1 VFNKAILVGRLCND
15 PELRYTPSGVAVA
28 NFRLAVDRQFTNPQ
42 GERETDFID
51 IVAWRQ
57 DAEFAANYLGKGRLV
72 LIDGR
77 IQVRNWTTQDGQ
89 KRRSVEVVADRVRG
103 LDRPRE
109 GQAPAAEGGA
119 PAAEGGAPG
128 GEGGAP
134 GGEGETKQPSGL
146 DEESGADPFADQ

>member
-28 NFRLAVDRQFTNPQ
+28 NFRLAVDRPFTNPQ

-57 DAEFAANYLGKGRLV
+57 DAEFSANYLGKGRLV
-72 LIDGR
+72 LIDVR
-77 IQVRNWTTQDGQ
+77 IQVRTWTTQEGQ
-89 KRRSVEVVADRVRG
+89 RRRSVEVVADHVRG

-109 GQAPAAEGGA
+109 DQSGGA
-119 PAAEGGAPG
+119 ASAGEAP
-128 GEGGAP
+128 ESSDTADDKAP
-134 GGEGETKQPSGL
+134 
-146 DEESGADPFADQ
+146 DPWSDQ

>member
-1 VFNKAILVGRLCND
+1 MSGRRKEREKVFNKAILVGRLCND

-57 DAEFAANYLGKGRLV
+57 DAEFAANYLTKGRLV
-72 LIDGR
+72 LVDGR

-89 KRRSVEVVADRVRG
+89 RRRNVEVVADRLRG

-109 GQAPAAEGGA
+109 GQAGTGAGAGAASEGEAPNA
-119 PAAEGGAPG
+119 PAD
-128 GEGGAP
+128 
-134 GGEGETKQPSGL
+134 
-146 DEESGADPFADQ
+146 DERGPDPWADQ

>member
-57 DAEFAANYLGKGRLV
+57 DAEFAANYLTKGRLV

-89 KRRSVEVVADRVRG
+89 RRRNVEVVADRVRG

-109 GQAPAAEGGA
+109 GQAGAGAGAGAATEGEAPEA
-119 PAAEGGAPG
+119 PADDERAP
-128 GEGGAP
+128 
-134 GGEGETKQPSGL
+134 
-146 DEESGADPFADQ
+146 DPWADQ

>member
-1 VFNKAILVGRLCND
+1 MFNKAILVGRLCND

-57 DAEFAANYLGKGRLV
+57 DAEFAANYLTKGRLV

-89 KRRSVEVVADRVRG
+89 RRRNVEVVADRVRG

-109 GQAPAAEGGA
+109 GQAGAGAGAGAATEGEAPEA
-119 PAAEGGAPG
+119 PADDERAP
-128 GEGGAP
+128 
-134 GGEGETKQPSGL
+134 
-146 DEESGADPFADQ
+146 DPWADQ

>member
-51 IVAWRQ
+51 VVAWRQ
-57 DAEFAANYLGKGRLV
+57 DAEFAANYLSKGRLV

-109 GQAPAAEGGA
+109 GQGAAGEGAAPA
-119 PAAEGGAPG
+119 
-128 GEGGAP
+128 
-134 GGEGETKQPSGL
+134 GEGEAKQPSGA
-146 DEESGADPFADQ
+146 DEEAGADPFSDQ

>member
-1 VFNKAILVGRLCND
+1 MFNKAILVGRLCND

-28 NFRLAVDRQFTNPQ
+28 NFRLAVDRPFTNQQ

-72 LIDGR
+72 LVDGR
-77 IQVRNWTTQDGQ
+77 IQVRNWMTQDNQ
-89 KRRSVEVVADRVRG
+89 RRRSVEVVADRVRG

-109 GQAPAAEGGA
+109 GQAAGDEGESKTPAAEGEGKT
-119 PAAEGGAPG
+119 PAADYEDTP
-128 GEGGAP
+128 
-134 GGEGETKQPSGL
+134 
-146 DEESGADPFADQ
+146 ADPFGDQ

>member
-57 DAEFAANYLGKGRLV
+57 DAEFAANYLTKGRLV
-72 LIDGR
+72 LVDGR

-89 KRRSVEVVADRVRG
+89 RRRNVEVVADRVRG

-109 GQAPAAEGGA
+109 GQGGAGAGASAESETPEAPADDERA
-119 PAAEGGAPG
+119 PDPW
-128 GEGGAP
+128 
-134 GGEGETKQPSGL
+134 
-146 DEESGADPFADQ
+146 ADA

>member
-1 VFNKAILVGRLCND
+1 MFNKAILVGRLCND

-57 DAEFAANYLGKGRLV
+57 DAEFAANYLTKGRLV

-89 KRRSVEVVADRVRG
+89 RRRNVEVVADRVRG

-109 GQAPAAEGGA
+109 GQAGAGAGAAT
-119 PAAEGGAPG
+119 
-128 GEGGAP
+128 
-134 GGEGETKQPSGL
+134 EGEAPEAPVD
-146 DEESGADPFADQ
+146 DERAPDPWAAQ

>member
-1 VFNKAILVGRLCND
+1 MFNKAILVGRLCND

-28 NFRLAVDRQFTNPQ
+28 NFRLAVDRPFTNQQ

-72 LIDGR
+72 LVDGR
-77 IQVRNWTTQDGQ
+77 IQVRNWMTQDNQ
-89 KRRSVEVVADRVRG
+89 RRRSVEVVADRVRG

-109 GQAPAAEGGA
+109 GQAAGDEGECKTPAAEGECKT
-119 PAAEGGAPG
+119 PAADYEDTP
-128 GEGGAP
+128 
-134 GGEGETKQPSGL
+134 
-146 DEESGADPFADQ
+146 ADPFGDQ

>member
-1 VFNKAILVGRLCND
+1 MFNKAILVGRLCND

-28 NFRLAVDRQFTNPQ
+28 NFRLAVDRQFTNQQ

-51 IVAWRQ
+51 IVAWKQ

-77 IQVRNWTTQDGQ
+77 IQVRNWTTNDGQ
-89 KRRSVEVVADRVRG
+89 KRRNVEVVADRVRG

-109 GQAPAAEGGA
+109 GQAP
-119 PAAEGGAPG
+119 
-128 GEGGAP
+128 GEQSEP
-134 GGEGETKQPSGL
+134 RQPSPA
-146 DEESGADPFADQ
+146 DEAAPDPYADQ

>member
-1 VFNKAILVGRLCND
+1 MFNKAILVGRLCND

-42 GERETDFID
+42 GEREADFID

-72 LIDGR
+72 LIEGR

-89 KRRSVEVVADRVRG
+89 KRRSVEVVADHVRG

-109 GQAPAAEGGA
+109 GQSPAGEGEAKQPVAEGEAKQPAAEG
-119 PAAEGGAPG
+119 ED
-128 GEGGAP
+128 
-134 GGEGETKQPSGL
+134 L
-146 DEESGADPFADQ
+146 GADPFADQ

>member
-119 PAAEGGAPG
+119 P
-128 GEGGAP
+128 

>member
-28 NFRLAVDRQFTNPQ
+28 NFRLAVDRPFTNQQ

-72 LIDGR
+72 LVDGR
-77 IQVRNWTTQDGQ
+77 IQVRNWMTQDNQ
-89 KRRSVEVVADRVRG
+89 RRRSVEVVADRVRG

-109 GQAPAAEGGA
+109 GQAAGDEGESKTPAAEGEGKT
-119 PAAEGGAPG
+119 PAADYEDTP
-128 GEGGAP
+128 
-134 GGEGETKQPSGL
+134 
-146 DEESGADPFADQ
+146 ADPFGDQ

>member
-1 VFNKAILVGRLCND
+1 VFNKAILIGRLCND

-28 NFRLAVDRQFTNPQ
+28 NFRLAVDRPFTNQQ

-57 DAEFAANYLGKGRLV
+57 DAEFAANYLAKGRLV

-77 IQVRNWTTQDGQ
+77 IQVRNWTAQDGQ
-89 KRRSVEVVADRVRG
+89 RRRSVEVVADRVRG

-109 GQAPAAEGGA
+109 GAGPGEEGKAEAAAPA
-119 PAAEGGAPG
+119 P
-128 GEGGAP
+128 
-134 GGEGETKQPSGL
+134 
-146 DEESGADPFADQ
+146 DEDVPPDPFADQ

>member
-1 VFNKAILVGRLCND
+1 MFNKAILVGRLCND

-28 NFRLAVDRQFTNPQ
+28 NFRLAVDRPFTNPQ

-57 DAEFAANYLGKGRLV
+57 DAEFSANYLGKGRLV

-77 IQVRNWTTQDGQ
+77 IQVRTWTTQEGQ
-89 KRRSVEVVADRVRG
+89 RRRSVEVVADHVRG

-109 GQAPAAEGGA
+109 DQ
-119 PAAEGGAPG
+119 
-128 GEGGAP
+128 
-134 GGEGETKQPSGL
+134 
-146 DEESGADPFADQ
+146 SGAAASAGEVPESSDTADDKAPDPWSDQ

>member
-28 NFRLAVDRQFTNPQ
+28 NFRLAVDRQFTNQQ

-51 IVAWRQ
+51 IVAWKQ

-77 IQVRNWTTQDGQ
+77 IQVRNWTTNDGQ
-89 KRRSVEVVADRVRG
+89 KRRNVEVVADRVRG

-109 GQAPAAEGGA
+109 GQAP
-119 PAAEGGAPG
+119 
-128 GEGGAP
+128 GEQSEP
-134 GGEGETKQPSGL
+134 RQPSPA
-146 DEESGADPFADQ
+146 DEAAPDPYADQ